1 MNDLI
6 QKYMDDP
13 LLYFYSTIPQI
24 IAAIIAF
31 IFVFVIFKLQD
42 YDKIKQVKCFNF
54 NDELGTYLSSFSNK
68 KKCSG
73 DLLHSIRSLH
83 TQYSIGYF
91 KDISDLMAK
100 ICEEFHNKKEGEEG
114 HPKSII
120 TKLETITDNT
130 RIIDEVRESL
140 ISRSIWICLYG
151 FVLIIGS
158 IVVLYFVKSIFL
170 KPCLSLV
177 LFIFFIVSASVFF
190 ALVFRLLVVSLKNQE
205 NVRYIFNVCKT
216 FPYIKII
223 KKPIMITFDQFM
235 HQNIESCKG
244 IIRNI
249 SDHDIINDR
258 KAFDSERFIDNFA
271 KRFKSEYNGFISQY
285 KVEPERNVKA
295 QIEAFLKKNKDQ
307 LGIIDRGTMPKSPY
321 TGKNTQT
328 KIWEKI
334 D

>member
-1 MNDLI
+1 
-6 QKYMDDP
+6 MDDP

-42 YDKIKQVKCFNF
+42 YDKIKQVKCASFLE
-54 NDELGTYLSSFSNK
+54 ELTRYLSIHKASVFGLCN
-68 KKCSG
+68 
-73 DLLHSIRSLH
+73 LQ
-83 TQYSIGYF
+83 TNYQVGYY
-91 KDISDLMAK
+91 KDISDQMTE
-100 ICEEFHNKKEGEEG
+100 ICKELHNKEKGDDG
-114 HPKSII
+114 QQKAYGL
-120 TKLETITDNT
+120 KLETITDNT

-223 KKPIMITFDQFM
+223 KKPIMITVDQFM

-244 IIRNI
+244 IINNI
-249 SDHDIINDR
+249 PDHYTINDR
-258 KAFDSERFIDNFA
+258 KAFDSEMFIDNFA
-271 KRFKSEYNGFISQY
+271 KRFKSEYDGFISQY

-307 LGIIDRGTMPKSPY
+307 LGIIDLGTMPESPY

-328 KIWEKI
+328 KIWEKVN
-334 D
+334 